1 MCVSLKHRYLKC
13 YIPYYVL
20 DKKVL
25 LFIKGLSFPLT
36 YKLNKNMYKYIYL
49 LCAPFFFFF
58 KKDKVLLC
66 SQIGLEL
73 TTWTRPASNSEIPWL
88 CLPSVRTGYS

>member
-1 MCVSLKHRYLKC
+1 MSLKHRYLNG

-49 LCAPFFFFF
+49 LCAPFFLFFF
-58 KKDKVLLC
+58 FFLR
-66 SQIGLEL
+66 
-73 TTWTRPASNSEIPWL
+73 TRSYYVARL
-88 CLPSVRTGYS
+88 A